1 MLDLTQEMMT
11 KNGVPVVYRPDYL
24 VFEGEGGAVMVVDRE
39 GYTTKA
45 KVQKI
50 VPRCPP
56 DEAAELVKA
65 AQARQAAY
73 SRAPEA
79 MAEREAARLMR
90 QKQFADK
97 ERIRAAKERDRVKA
111 LKQVLGRIPVG
122 HELGM
127 GQAASQIA
135 KRTGE
140 KALAVFWWL
149 IRVSRK
155 EPDHPARAYML
166 CAGTDYVSL
175 FNPGGAK
182 TDNGA

>member
-24 VFEGEGGAVMVVDRE
+24 VFESEGGTVMVVDRE

-73 SRAPEA
+73 SRTPEA
-79 MAEREAARLMR
+79 MAEREATRLA
-90 QKQFADK
+90 KKKAAEDK
-97 ERIRAAKERDRVKA
+97 ERIRAAKERDRMKA
-111 LKQVLGRIPVG
+111 LRQVMGRIPVG
-122 HELGM
+122 HELAVGR
-127 GQAASQIA
+127 AASQIG

-140 KALAVFWWL
+140 KALTIFWWL
-149 IRVSRK
+149 IRVSNNHP
-155 EPDHPARAYML
+155 EHPARAYMVS
-166 CAGTDYVSL
+166 AGGPYMVL
-175 FNPGGAK
+175 FNPGSTKADDGA
-182 TDNGA
+182 